1 MKGVRDSNRTLRS
14 GFLRS
19 SEAFPNRPALEV
31 GGEVWSYRRL
41 HDRAASIA
49 ATLMRRA
56 AADGPPLT
64 AVFAYRSPT
73 AFAGVLGTLFLGHGY
88 VPLNRNFPASRTRT
102 MLERAGCRALIV
114 DSQSAQQL
122 DHVLDGI
129 ERPLLLLLPEVVD
142 VRAIAE
148 RWPQHTV
155 LGSGDL
161 EPPEVWEP
169 SGVSPDAIAYLL
181 FTSGSTG
188 VPKGVMVAHRN
199 VVAFV
204 DLMVDRYGIA
214 EEDRF
219 SQMFEM
225 TFDLSVFD
233 MFVAWERG
241 ACVCCPSQKTLI
253 NPGKFIQEARLTVW
267 FSVPSVGVLMK
278 RLGLLRPNRYPQ
290 LKWSLFCGEP
300 LPLEIAQAWSDAA
313 SQSVLE
319 NLYGPTELTVACAVY
334 RWDRETSAS
343 QCEFGVV
350 PIGQPLSEMSTLV
363 VDDALMEVEEGAAG
377 ELLMTGPQ
385 VTLGYWQDPN
395 KTAAAFVVP
404 MGLNKVYYRTG
415 DRVRRP
421 VGDQPLIYLGRL
433 DHQIKIHG
441 HRVEL
446 GEVEAAL
453 REAGIDAA
461 VALGWPMTSSGAEGI
476 VAFLGDRSAD
486 VEAIRERLKR
496 RLPGYMVPS
505 EFHVL
510 NALPLN
516 SNGKVDRKSLLK
528 MLEVSV

>member
-73 AFAGVLGTLFLGHGY
+73 AFAGILGTLFLGHGY

-204 DLMVDRYGIA
+204 DVMV
-214 EEDRF
+214 
-219 SQMFEM
+219 
-225 TFDLSVFD
+225 
-233 MFVAWERG
+233 
-241 ACVCCPSQKTLI
+241 
-253 NPGKFIQEARLTVW
+253 
-267 FSVPSVGVLMK
+267 
-278 RLGLLRPNRYPQ
+278 
-290 LKWSLFCGEP
+290 
-300 LPLEIAQAWSDAA
+300 
-313 SQSVLE
+313 

-363 VDDALMEVEEGAAG
+363 VDDALMEVAEGAAG

-385 VTLGYWQDPN
+385 LTLGYWQDAN